1 MRRRVRLW
9 GVLALVFAAWTAL
22 APKAQGE
29 VAHVRI
35 AGALDAG
42 TQSSLRRAIEGAR
55 GVAGEGR
62 PRLLLELDTPGGEV
76 ELMWALAGQ
85 LDAAAADGVDVT
97 CWVHDRA
104 LSAGALLAMACKPL
118 YMRAQANIGAAAPV
132 ALTPSGIA
140 GLPDETVRAK
150 VTSALKS
157 SFRGW
162 AEAHGRPAVLAE
174 AMVDPEAGVRRV
186 RVGGLAQ
193 LMSERE
199 YEDLRGR
206 GEPFEL
212 LETVAAPGTLLSL
225 SGAQAVELGFADG
238 LAGSLDEVLSKLGGG
253 RTVAFER
260 TRGDELA
267 AWLDQIKYL
276 LLVAG
281 LLAAWAEIK
290 SPGFGVPGFA
300 AVACIGLFLFGR
312 FLVGLADVPHV
323 VAVVAGIV
331 LLAVEVFVAPGTLW
345 FGLAGGALLLGGLL
359 SATVWPAGG
368 LELPLARQFLIDET
382 FRFALGLSAVAIGGW
397 ALSRILPHTP
407 FVSRLV
413 LDGGGASHAGAAVA
427 EAVDLDTKRG
437 RLLGARGTA
446 LTDLRPVGKVRLDSA
461 AQAEFEARS
470 DGVALERGAR
480 VRVIDVTSGRLVVA
494 ADAEGGA

>member
-1 MRRRVRLW
+1 VRVF
-9 GVLALVFAAWTAL
+9 VLDLAAWIALAL
-22 APKAQGE
+22 APQAQGDI
-29 VAHVRI
+29 AHLRV

-42 TQSSLRRAIEGAR
+42 TQSSLRRAIQTAR
-55 GVAGEGR
+55 ELAGEGR

-85 LDAAAADGVDVT
+85 LDEAAGSGVDVT

-118 YMRAQANIGAAAPV
+118 YMRPQANIGAAAPV
-132 ALTPSGIA
+132 MLTPGGIE
-140 GLPDETVRAK
+140 GVGDETVRAK

-174 AMVDPEAGVRRV
+174 AMVDPQAGVRRV

-193 LMSERE
+193 LLSERE

-212 LETVAAPGTLLSL
+212 LETIAPPGTLLSL

-238 LAGSLDEVLSKLGGG
+238 LAASLEEVLVKLGGG
-253 RTVAFER
+253 RAQAVER

-267 AWLDQIKYL
+267 AWLDQLKYL

-281 LLAAWAEIK
+281 LLAAWAEFK
-290 SPGFGVPGFA
+290 APGFGLPGI
-300 AVACIGLFLFGR
+300 VSIACIGLFLFGR

-323 VAVVAGIV
+323 VAVVAGVV

-368 LELPLARQFLIDET
+368 LELPLAREFLIDES
-382 FRFALGLSAVAIGGW
+382 FRFTLGLCAVVIGAW
-397 ALSRILPHTP
+397 VLSRILPHTP

-413 LDGGGASHAGAAVA
+413 LAGGEGTQAGSAVGEAADLHA
-427 EAVDLDTKRG
+427 KRG

-446 LTDLRPVGKVRLDSA
+446 LTDLRPVGKVRLDVEA
-461 AQAEFEARS
+461 GAEFEARS
-470 DGVALERGAR
+470 DGPALDRGAR
-480 VRVIDVTSGRLVVA
+480 VRVIDVSSGRLVVA
-494 ADAEGGA
+494 PDEGSAA

>member
-1 MRRRVRLW
+1 M
-9 GVLALVFAAWTAL
+9 LALLFAASIAL
-22 APKAQGE
+22 TPQAQGE
-29 VAHVRI
+29 IAHLRV

-55 GVAGEGR
+55 ELAGEGR
-62 PRLLLELDTPGGEV
+62 PRLVLELDTPGGEI

-85 LDAAAADGVDVT
+85 LDQAAESGVDVT

-118 YMRAQANIGAAAPV
+118 YMRPQANIGAAAPV
-132 ALTPSGIA
+132 TLTPGGIA
-140 GLPDETVRAK
+140 GVADDTVRAK

-186 RVGGLAQ
+186 RIDGLAR
-193 LMSERE
+193 LLSEQE
-199 YEDLRGR
+199 YEDLRSR
-206 GEPFEL
+206 GEVFEL
-212 LETVAAPGTLLSL
+212 LETIAAPGTLLSL

-238 LAGSLDEVLSKLGGG
+238 LAGSLDEVLAKLGGG
-253 RTVAFER
+253 RAVAIER
-260 TRGDELA
+260 TRSDDVA
-267 AWLDQIKYL
+267 AWLDQLKYV

-290 SPGFGVPGFA
+290 APGFGVPGFVA
-300 AVACIGLFLFGR
+300 IACIALFLFGR

-323 VAVVAGIV
+323 VAVAAGVV

-345 FGLAGGALLLGGLL
+345 FGLAGGVLLLGGLV

-368 LELPLARQFLIDET
+368 LELPLARELLIDET
-382 FRFALGLSAVAIGGW
+382 FRFTLGLTVVVIGAW
-397 ALSRILPHTP
+397 TLSRVLPHTP
-407 FVSRLV
+407 LMSRLV
-413 LDGGGASHAGAAVA
+413 LAGGDANLAGAAVA
-427 EAVDLDTKRG
+427 ESADLDAKRG
-437 RLLGARGTA
+437 RLFGARGTA
-446 LTDLRPVGKVRLDSA
+446 LTDLRPVGKVRLDLDPH
-461 AQAEFEARS
+461 AEFEARS
-470 DGVALERGAR
+470 DGVALDRGAR
-480 VRVIDVTSGRLVVA
+480 VRVVDVSSGRLVVA
-494 ADAEGGA
+494 VLEGKA